1 MSDGS
6 EEILLCSDDGAEQG
20 LRGAAAAD
28 MQQGSHICAAPLPP
42 LFAAEQPLLLEY
54 KPFAQPLSAPADRV
68 QPPLIILNPD
78 PSLKRLQ
85 RHLVHLRA
93 GPSVAEVLP
102 KRDASAAL
110 ASLDDSGHRVTNQ
123 ARAIATVRAAT
134 CLCQTEG
141 CRHGARRESHVN
153 LLPGWWLEAG
163 SQGPFCAERDDDVT
177 NRSHCRL
184 AVATVAGL
192 DWRAVARN
200 VGRRRDLVESSM
212 C

>member
-1 MSDGS
+1 MRLVELMSDGS

-20 LRGAAAAD
+20 LRAAAAAD

-42 LFAAEQPLLLEY
+42 LFAAQPLLLEY

-110 ASLDDSGHRVTNQ
+110 ASLDDSMDIESPTKRARLPPCGPQRTAKRKAADMEHVENLMSTWSVKDLGDGSKQ
-123 ARAIATVRAAT
+123 ARR
-134 CLCQTEG
+134 
-141 CRHGARRESHVN
+141 
-153 LLPGWWLEAG
+153 
-163 SQGPFCAERDDDVT
+163 GPFEP
-177 NRSHCRL
+177 
-184 AVATVAGL
+184 
-192 DWRAVARN
+192 N
-200 VGRRRDLVESSM
+200 VM
-212 C
+212 MT

>member
-1 MSDGS
+1 MRLVELMSDGS

-102 KRDASAAL
+102 KRDASAAP
-110 ASLDDSGHRVTNQ
+110 ASLDDSMDIESPTKRARLPPCGLQRASVKRKAADMEHVENLMSTFYLGGGSKQ
-123 ARAIATVRAAT
+123 ARR
-134 CLCQTEG
+134 
-141 CRHGARRESHVN
+141 
-153 LLPGWWLEAG
+153 
-163 SQGPFCAERDDDVT
+163 GPFAP
-177 NRSHCRL
+177 
-184 AVATVAGL
+184 
-192 DWRAVARN
+192 N
-200 VGRRRDLVESSM
+200 VM
-212 C
+212 MT

>member
-1 MSDGS
+1 MRLVELMSDGS

-28 MQQGSHICAAPLPP
+28 MQQGSPICAAPLPP
-42 LFAAEQPLLLEY
+42 LFAAQPLLLEY
-54 KPFAQPLSAPADRV
+54 KPFAQPSAPADRV

-110 ASLDDSGHRVTNQ
+110 ASLDDSMDIESPTKRARLPPCGLQRASLPSWPQRTAKRKAADMEHVENLMSTWSFDLGGGSKQ
-123 ARAIATVRAAT
+123 ARR
-134 CLCQTEG
+134 
-141 CRHGARRESHVN
+141 
-153 LLPGWWLEAG
+153 
-163 SQGPFCAERDDDVT
+163 GPFAP
-177 NRSHCRL
+177 
-184 AVATVAGL
+184 
-192 DWRAVARN
+192 N
-200 VGRRRDLVESSM
+200 VM
-212 C
+212 MT

>member
-1 MSDGS
+1 MRLVELMSDGS

-28 MQQGSHICAAPLPP
+28 MQQGSPICAAPLPP
-42 LFAAEQPLLLEY
+42 LFAAQPLLLEY
-54 KPFAQPLSAPADRV
+54 KPFAHPPSAPADRV

-110 ASLDDSGHRVTNQ
+110 ASLDDSMDIESPTKRARLPPCGLQRASLPSWPQRTAKRKAADMEHVENLMSTWSFDLGGGSKQ
-123 ARAIATVRAAT
+123 ARR
-134 CLCQTEG
+134 
-141 CRHGARRESHVN
+141 
-153 LLPGWWLEAG
+153 
-163 SQGPFCAERDDDVT
+163 GPFAP
-177 NRSHCRL
+177 
-184 AVATVAGL
+184 
-192 DWRAVARN
+192 N
-200 VGRRRDLVESSM
+200 VM
-212 C
+212 MT

>member
-1 MSDGS
+1 MRLVELMSDGS

-20 LRGAAAAD
+20 LRGDAAAD
-28 MQQGSHICAAPLPP
+28 MQEGSHICVVPLPP
-42 LFAAEQPLLLEY
+42 LAAAPRLLLEY

-110 ASLDDSGHRVTNQ
+110 ASLDDSMDIESPSKRARLPPCGLQSASVPLRPQRIAKRKAADMEHVENLMSTFYLGGGSKQ
-123 ARAIATVRAAT
+123 ARR
-134 CLCQTEG
+134 
-141 CRHGARRESHVN
+141 
-153 LLPGWWLEAG
+153 
-163 SQGPFCAERDDDVT
+163 GPFAP
-177 NRSHCRL
+177 
-184 AVATVAGL
+184 
-192 DWRAVARN
+192 N
-200 VGRRRDLVESSM
+200 VM
-212 C
+212 T